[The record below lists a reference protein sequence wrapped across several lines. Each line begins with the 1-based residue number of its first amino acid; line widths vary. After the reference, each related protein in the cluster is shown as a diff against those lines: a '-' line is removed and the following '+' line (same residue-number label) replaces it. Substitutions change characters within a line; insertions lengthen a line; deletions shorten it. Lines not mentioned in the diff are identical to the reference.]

1 MEKIGFI
8 GLGNMGMPMA
18 QNLISNGI
26 KVKGFD
32 VSEEVLKQ
40 ASKNKI
46 EVCSDT
52 LQASKE
58 IDVLITMLPNG
69 GAVSSVFNS
78 ESLLENID
86 PSILI
91 IECSTI
97 SPKTSKELSL
107 KASSLNLEM
116 IDAPV
121 SGGVKGAEEAGLTF
135 MVGGSVENVE
145 KAKPILSKMG
155 KNIFHA
161 GDSGSGQVAK
171 LCNNMLLAIHM
182 CGTAETIAM
191 GVNNGLDPAI
201 LSEIMKNSSGG
212 NWSLEKYNPFP
223 GVMKEA
229 PASNNYSGG
238 FLNSLML
245 KDLNLAEELANQSK
259 SNTPMGKLARELYE
273 ELNNQGFEGLDFSSV
288 QQNYL
293 DK

>member
-69 GAVSSVFNS
+69 EAVSTVFNS

-97 SPKTSKELSL
+97 NPKTSKKLSL
-107 KASSLNLEM
+107 KASSLDLEM

-145 KAKPILSKMG
+145 KAKPILSMMG

-161 GDSGSGQVAK
+161 GESGSGQVAK

-182 CGTAETIAM
+182 SGTAEALSM
-191 GVNNGLDPAI
+191 GVKSGLDPSV
-201 LSEIMKNSSGG
+201 LSEIMSKSSGG
-212 NWSLEKYNPFP
+212 NWSLDKYNPYP
-223 GVMKEA
+223 GVMIES
-229 PASNNYSGG
+229 PASKDYQGG
-238 FLNSLML
+238 FLNKLMI
-245 KDLNLAEELANQSK
+245 KDLNLAKELAQDSK
-259 SNTPMGKLARELYE
+259 TETPMGDSARKLYDELIE
-273 ELNNQGFEGLDFSSV
+273 QGLEDLDFSSV
-288 QQNYL
+288 QKLFQ
-293 DK
+293 

>member
-69 GAVSSVFNS
+69 EAVSSVLNS
-78 ESLLENID
+78 ESILEYID

-161 GDSGSGQVAK
+161 GGSGSGQIAK

-182 CGTAETIAM
+182 SGTAEALSM
-191 GVNNGLDPAI
+191 GVKSGLDPSV
-201 LSEIMKNSSGG
+201 LSEIMSKSSGG
-212 NWSLEKYNPFP
+212 NWSLDKYNPYP
-223 GVMKEA
+223 GVMTES
-229 PASNNYSGG
+229 PASKDYQGG
-238 FLNSLML
+238 FLNKLMI
-245 KDLNLAEELANQSK
+245 KDLNLAKELAQDSK
-259 SNTPMGKLARELYE
+259 TETPMGDSARKLYDELIE
-273 ELNNQGFEGLDFSSV
+273 QGLEDLDFSSV
-288 QQNYL
+288 QKL
-293 DK
+293 FK

>member
-18 QNLISNGI
+18 QNLISNGM

-32 VSEEVLKQ
+32 VSEEMLKQ
-40 ASKNKI
+40 ASENNI
-46 EVCSDT
+46 VVCSDA

-69 GAVSSVFNS
+69 EAVSSVFNS

-86 PSILI
+86 PSVLI

-97 SPKTSKELSL
+97 NPKTSKELSL

-161 GDSGSGQVAK
+161 GDSGSGQIAK

-182 CGTAETIAM
+182 SGTAEALSM
-191 GVNNGLDPAI
+191 GVKSGLDPSV
-201 LSEIMKNSSGG
+201 LSEIMSKSSGG
-212 NWSLEKYNPFP
+212 NWSLDKYNPYP
-223 GVMKEA
+223 GVMTES
-229 PASNNYSGG
+229 PASKDYQGG
-238 FLNSLML
+238 FLNKLMI
-245 KDLNLAEELANQSK
+245 KDLNLAKELAQDSK
-259 SNTPMGKLARELYE
+259 TETPMGDSARKLYDELIE
-273 ELNNQGFEGLDFSSV
+273 QGLEGLDFSSV
-288 QQNYL
+288 QKL
-293 DK
+293 FK

>member
-18 QNLISNGI
+18 QNLISNGME
-26 KVKGFD
+26 VKGFD
-32 VSEEVLKQ
+32 VSEEMLKQ
-40 ASKNKI
+40 ASENNI
-46 EVCSDT
+46 MVCSDA

-69 GAVSSVFNS
+69 EAVSSVFNS

-86 PSILI
+86 PSVLI

-97 SPKTSKELSL
+97 NPKTSKELSL
-107 KASSLNLEM
+107 KALSLNLEM

-161 GDSGSGQVAK
+161 GDSGSGQIAK

-182 CGTAETIAM
+182 SGTAEALSM
-191 GVNNGLDPAI
+191 GVKSGLDPSV
-201 LSEIMKNSSGG
+201 LSEIMSKSSGG
-212 NWSLEKYNPFP
+212 NWSLDKYNPYP
-223 GVMKEA
+223 GVMAES
-229 PASNNYSGG
+229 PASKDYQGG
-238 FLNSLML
+238 FLNKLMI
-245 KDLNLAEELANQSK
+245 KDLNLAKELAQDSK
-259 SNTPMGKLARELYE
+259 TETPMGDSARKLYDELIE
-273 ELNNQGFEGLDFSSV
+273 QGLEDLDFSSV
-288 QQNYL
+288 QKL
-293 DK
+293 FK

>member
-32 VSEEVLKQ
+32 VSEEILKQ
-40 ASKNKI
+40 ASENKI

-69 GAVSSVFNS
+69 EAVSSVFNS
-78 ESLLENID
+78 ENLLENID

-107 KASSLNLEM
+107 KASSLDLEM

-145 KAKPILSKMG
+145 KAKPILSMMG

-161 GDSGSGQVAK
+161 GDSGSGQIAK

-182 CGTAETIAM
+182 SGTAEAISM
-191 GVNNGLDPAI
+191 GVKSGLDPSV
-201 LSEIMKNSSGG
+201 LSEIMSKSSGG
-212 NWSLEKYNPFP
+212 NWSLDKYNPYP
-223 GVMKEA
+223 GVMIET
-229 PASNNYSGG
+229 PASKDYQGG
-238 FLNSLML
+238 FLNKLMI
-245 KDLNLAEELANQSK
+245 KDLNLAKELAQDSK
-259 SNTPMGKLARELYE
+259 TETPMGDSARKLYDELIE
-273 ELNNQGFEGLDFSSV
+273 QGLEDLDFSSV
-288 QQNYL
+288 QKLFQ
-293 DK
+293 

>member
-69 GAVSSVFNS
+69 EAVSSVFNS

-86 PSILI
+86 PSVLI

-97 SPKTSKELSL
+97 NPKTSKELSL

-161 GDSGSGQVAK
+161 GDSGSGQIAK

-182 CGTAETIAM
+182 SGTAEALSM
-191 GVNNGLDPAI
+191 GIKSGLDPSV
-201 LSEIMKNSSGG
+201 LSEIMSKSSGG
-212 NWSLEKYNPFP
+212 NWSLDKYNPYP
-223 GVMKEA
+223 GVMTES
-229 PASNNYSGG
+229 PASKDYQGG
-238 FLNSLML
+238 FLNKLMI
-245 KDLNLAEELANQSK
+245 KDLNLAKELAQDSK
-259 SNTPMGKLARELYE
+259 TETPMGDSARKLYDELIE
-273 ELNNQGFEGLDFSSV
+273 QGLEDLDFSSV
-288 QQNYL
+288 QKL
-293 DK
+293 FK

>member
-32 VSEEVLKQ
+32 VSEEILKQ
-40 ASKNKI
+40 ASENKI

-69 GAVSSVFNS
+69 EAVSTVFNS

-107 KASSLNLEM
+107 KASSLDLEM

-145 KAKPILSKMG
+145 KAKPILSMMG

-161 GDSGSGQVAK
+161 GDSGSGQIAK

-182 CGTAETIAM
+182 SGTAEAISM
-191 GVNNGLDPAI
+191 GVKSGLDPSV
-201 LSEIMKNSSGG
+201 LSEIMSKSSGG
-212 NWSLEKYNPFP
+212 NWSLDKYNPYP
-223 GVMKEA
+223 GVMIES
-229 PASNNYSGG
+229 PANKDYQGG
-238 FLNSLML
+238 FFNKLMI
-245 KDLNLAEELANQSK
+245 KDLNLAKELAQDSK
-259 SNTPMGKLARELYE
+259 TETPMGDSARKLYDELIE
-273 ELNNQGFEGLDFSSV
+273 QGLEDLDFSSV
-288 QQNYL
+288 QKL
-293 DK
+293 FK

>member
-32 VSEEVLKQ
+32 VSEEILKQ
-40 ASKNKI
+40 ASENKI

-69 GAVSSVFNS
+69 EAVSSVFNS

-107 KASSLNLEM
+107 KASSLDLEM

-135 MVGGSVENVE
+135 MVGGSVENIE
-145 KAKPILSKMG
+145 KAKPILSMMG

-161 GDSGSGQVAK
+161 GDSGSGQIAK

-182 CGTAETIAM
+182 SGTAEAISM
-191 GVNNGLDPAI
+191 GVKSGLDPNV
-201 LSEIMKNSSGG
+201 LSEIMSKSSGG
-212 NWSLEKYNPFP
+212 NWSLDKYNPYP
-223 GVMKEA
+223 GVMIES
-229 PASNNYSGG
+229 PASKDYQGG
-238 FLNSLML
+238 FLNKLMI
-245 KDLNLAEELANQSK
+245 KDLNLAKELAQDSK
-259 SNTPMGKLARELYE
+259 TETPMGDSARKLYDELIE
-273 ELNNQGFEGLDFSSV
+273 QGLEDLDFSSV
-288 QQNYL
+288 QKLFQ
-293 DK
+293 

>member
-40 ASKNKI
+40 ALKNKI
-46 EVCSDT
+46 EVCSDA
-52 LQASKE
+52 LQVSQG
-58 IDVLITMLPNG
+58 INVLITMLPNG
-69 GAVSSVFNS
+69 EAVSSVFNS

-107 KASSLNLEM
+107 KASSLDLEM

-145 KAKPILSKMG
+145 KAKPILSMMG

-161 GDSGSGQVAK
+161 GDSGSGQIAK

-182 CGTAETIAM
+182 SGTAEALSM
-191 GVNNGLDPAI
+191 GVKSGLDPSV
-201 LSEIMKNSSGG
+201 LSEIMSKSSGG
-212 NWSLEKYNPFP
+212 NWSLDKYNPYP
-223 GVMKEA
+223 GVMIES
-229 PASNNYSGG
+229 PASKDYQGG
-238 FLNSLML
+238 FLNKLMI
-245 KDLNLAEELANQSK
+245 KDLNLAKELAQDSK
-259 SNTPMGKLARELYE
+259 TETPMGYSARNLYNELIE
-273 ELNNQGFEGLDFSSV
+273 QGLEDLDFSSV
-288 QQNYL
+288 QKLFQ
-293 DK
+293 

>member
-18 QNLISNGI
+18 QNLISNGM

-32 VSEEVLKQ
+32 VSKEMLKQ
-40 ASKNKI
+40 ASENNI
-46 EVCSDT
+46 MVCSDA

-69 GAVSSVFNS
+69 EAVSSVFNS

-86 PSILI
+86 PSVLI

-97 SPKTSKELSL
+97 NPKTSKELSL

-161 GDSGSGQVAK
+161 GDSGSGQIAK

-182 CGTAETIAM
+182 SGTAEALSM
-191 GVNNGLDPAI
+191 GVKSGLDPSV
-201 LSEIMKNSSGG
+201 LSEIMSKSSGG
-212 NWSLEKYNPFP
+212 NWSLDKYNPYP
-223 GVMKEA
+223 GVMTES
-229 PASNNYSGG
+229 PASKDYQGG
-238 FLNSLML
+238 FLNKLMI
-245 KDLNLAEELANQSK
+245 KDLNLAKELAQDSK
-259 SNTPMGKLARELYE
+259 TETPMGDSARKLYDELIE
-273 ELNNQGFEGLDFSSV
+273 QGLEGLDFSSV
-288 QQNYL
+288 QKL
-293 DK
+293 FK

>member
-18 QNLISNGI
+18 QSLISNGM

-32 VSEEVLKQ
+32 ISEEMLKE
-40 ASKNKI
+40 ASENNI
-46 EVCSDT
+46 MVCSDA

-69 GAVSSVFNS
+69 EAVSSVFNS

-86 PSILI
+86 PSVLI

-97 SPKTSKELSL
+97 NPKTSKELSL
-107 KASSLNLEM
+107 KALSLNLEM

-161 GDSGSGQVAK
+161 GDSGSGQIAK

-182 CGTAETIAM
+182 SGTAEALSM
-191 GVNNGLDPAI
+191 GVKSGLDPSV
-201 LSEIMKNSSGG
+201 LSEIMSKSSGG
-212 NWSLEKYNPFP
+212 NWSLDKYNPYP
-223 GVMKEA
+223 GVMTES
-229 PASNNYSGG
+229 PASKDYQGG
-238 FLNSLML
+238 FLNKLMI
-245 KDLNLAEELANQSK
+245 KDLNLAKELAQDSK
-259 SNTPMGKLARELYE
+259 TETPMGDSARKLYDELIE
-273 ELNNQGFEGLDFSSV
+273 QGLEDLDFSSV
-288 QQNYL
+288 QKL
-293 DK
+293 FK

>member
-18 QNLISNGI
+18 QNLIANGI

-46 EVCSDT
+46 EVCSDN

-58 IDVLITMLPNG
+58 IDVLITMLPNSE
-69 GAVSSVFNS
+69 AVSSVFNS
-78 ESLLENID
+78 ESLLKKID

-121 SGGVKGAEEAGLTF
+121 SGGVKGAEEASLTF
-135 MVGGSVENVE
+135 MVGGSVESVK
-145 KAKPILSKMG
+145 KAKPILSMMG

-161 GDSGSGQVAK
+161 GDSGSGQIAK

-182 CGTAETIAM
+182 SGTAEAISI
-191 GVNNGLDPAI
+191 GVKSGLDPSV
-201 LSEIMKNSSGG
+201 LSKIMSKSSGG
-212 NWSLEKYNPFP
+212 NWSLDKYNPYP
-223 GVMKEA
+223 GVMIES
-229 PASNNYSGG
+229 PASKDYQGG
-238 FLNSLML
+238 FLNKLMI
-245 KDLNLAEELANQSK
+245 KDLNLAKELAQDSK
-259 SNTPMGKLARELYE
+259 TETPMGDSARKLYDELIE
-273 ELNNQGFEGLDFSSV
+273 QGLEDLDFSSV
-288 QQNYL
+288 QKLFQ
-293 DK
+293 

>member
-69 GAVSSVFNS
+69 EAVSSVFNS

-107 KASSLNLEM
+107 KAASLNLEM

-161 GDSGSGQVAK
+161 GDSGSGQIAK

-182 CGTAETIAM
+182 SGTAEALSI
-191 GVNNGLDPAI
+191 GVKSGLDPSV
-201 LSEIMKNSSGG
+201 LSEIMSKSSGG
-212 NWSLEKYNPFP
+212 NWSLDKYNPYP
-223 GVMKEA
+223 GVMTES
-229 PASNNYSGG
+229 PASKDYQGG
-238 FLNSLML
+238 FLNKLMI
-245 KDLNLAEELANQSK
+245 KDLNLAKELAQDSK
-259 SNTPMGKLARELYE
+259 TETPMGDSARKLYDELIE
-273 ELNNQGFEGLDFSSV
+273 QGLEDLDFSSV
-288 QQNYL
+288 QKL
-293 DK
+293 FK

>member
-69 GAVSSVFNS
+69 EAVSSVFNS

-107 KASSLNLEM
+107 KAASLNLEM

-145 KAKPILSKMG
+145 KAQPILSKMG

-161 GDSGSGQVAK
+161 GGSGSGQIAK

-182 CGTAETIAM
+182 SGTAEALSM
-191 GVNNGLDPAI
+191 GIKSGLDPSV
-201 LSEIMKNSSGG
+201 LSEIMSKSSGG
-212 NWSLEKYNPFP
+212 NWSLDKYNPYP
-223 GVMKEA
+223 GVMTES
-229 PASNNYSGG
+229 PASKDYQGG
-238 FLNSLML
+238 FLNKLMI
-245 KDLNLAEELANQSK
+245 KDLNLAKELAQDSK
-259 SNTPMGKLARELYE
+259 TETPMGDSARKLYDELIE
-273 ELNNQGFEGLDFSSV
+273 QGLEDLDFSSV
-288 QQNYL
+288 QKL
-293 DK
+293 FK

>member
-32 VSEEVLKQ
+32 VSEEILKQ
-40 ASKNKI
+40 ASENNI
-46 EVCSDT
+46 MVCSDS

-69 GAVSSVFNS
+69 EAVSSVFNS

-107 KASSLNLEM
+107 KASSLDLEM

-145 KAKPILSKMG
+145 KAKPILSMMG

-161 GDSGSGQVAK
+161 GDSGSGQIAK

-182 CGTAETIAM
+182 SGTAEAISM
-191 GVNNGLDPAI
+191 GVKSGLDPSV
-201 LSEIMKNSSGG
+201 LSEIMSKSSGG
-212 NWSLEKYNPFP
+212 NWSLDKYNPYP
-223 GVMKEA
+223 GVMIES
-229 PASNNYSGG
+229 PASKDYQGG
-238 FLNSLML
+238 FLNKLMI
-245 KDLNLAEELANQSK
+245 KDLNLAKELAQDSK
-259 SNTPMGKLARELYE
+259 TETPMGDSARKLYDELIE
-273 ELNNQGFEGLDFSSV
+273 QGLEDLDFSSV
-288 QQNYL
+288 QKLFQ
-293 DK
+293 

>member
-32 VSEEVLKQ
+32 VSEEILKQ
-40 ASKNKI
+40 ASENNI
-46 EVCSDT
+46 MVCPDS

-69 GAVSSVFNS
+69 EAVSSVFNS

-107 KASSLNLEM
+107 KASSLDLEM

-145 KAKPILSKMG
+145 KAIPILSMMG
-155 KNIFHA
+155 ENIFHA
-161 GDSGSGQVAK
+161 GDSGSGQIAK

-182 CGTAETIAM
+182 SGTAEALSM
-191 GVNNGLDPAI
+191 GVKSGLDPSV
-201 LSEIMKNSSGG
+201 LSEIMSKSSGG
-212 NWSLEKYNPFP
+212 NWSLDKYNPYP
-223 GVMKEA
+223 GVMIES
-229 PASNNYSGG
+229 PASKDYQGG
-238 FLNSLML
+238 FLNKLMI
-245 KDLNLAEELANQSK
+245 KDLNLAKELAQDSK
-259 SNTPMGKLARELYE
+259 TETPMGDSARNLYDELIE
-273 ELNNQGFEGLDFSSV
+273 QGLEDLDFSSV
-288 QQNYL
+288 QKLFQ
-293 DK
+293 

>member
-32 VSEEVLKQ
+32 VSEEILKQ
-40 ASKNKI
+40 ASENKI

-69 GAVSSVFNS
+69 EAVSNVFNS
-78 ESLLENID
+78 DGLLENID

-107 KASSLNLEM
+107 KASSLDLEM

-145 KAKPILSKMG
+145 KAKPILSMMG

-161 GDSGSGQVAK
+161 GDSGSGQIAK

-182 CGTAETIAM
+182 SGTAEAISM
-191 GVNNGLDPAI
+191 GVKSGLDPSV
-201 LSEIMKNSSGG
+201 LSEIMSKSSGG
-212 NWSLEKYNPFP
+212 NWSLDKYNPYP
-223 GVMKEA
+223 GVMIES
-229 PASNNYSGG
+229 PASKDYQGG
-238 FLNSLML
+238 FLNKLMI
-245 KDLNLAEELANQSK
+245 KDLNLAKELAQDSK
-259 SNTPMGKLARELYE
+259 TETPMGDSARKLYDELIE
-273 ELNNQGFEGLDFSSV
+273 QGLEDLDFSSV
-288 QQNYL
+288 QKLFQ
-293 DK
+293 

>member
-40 ASKNKI
+40 ALKNEI
-46 EVCSDT
+46 EVCSDA
-52 LQASKE
+52 LQVSQG
-58 IDVLITMLPNG
+58 INVLITMLPNG
-69 GAVSSVFNS
+69 EAVSSVFNS

-145 KAKPILSKMG
+145 KAKPILSMMG
-155 KNIFHA
+155 ENIFHA
-161 GDSGSGQVAK
+161 GDSGSGQIAK

-182 CGTAETIAM
+182 SGTAEALSM
-191 GVNNGLDPAI
+191 GVKSGLDPNV
-201 LSEIMKNSSGG
+201 LSEIMSKSSGG
-212 NWSLEKYNPFP
+212 NWSLDKYNPYP
-223 GVMKEA
+223 GVMIES
-229 PASNNYSGG
+229 PASKDYQGG
-238 FLNSLML
+238 FLNKLMI
-245 KDLNLAEELANQSK
+245 KDLNLAKELAQDSK
-259 SNTPMGKLARELYE
+259 TETPMGDSARNLYDELIE
-273 ELNNQGFEGLDFSSV
+273 QGLQDLDFSSV
-288 QQNYL
+288 QKLFQ
-293 DK
+293 

>member
-32 VSEEVLKQ
+32 VSEEILKQ
-40 ASKNKI
+40 ASENNI
-46 EVCSDT
+46 MVCSDS

-69 GAVSSVFNS
+69 EAVSSVFNS

-107 KASSLNLEM
+107 KASSLDLEM

-145 KAKPILSKMG
+145 KAKPILSMMG

-161 GDSGSGQVAK
+161 GDSGSGQIAK

-182 CGTAETIAM
+182 SGTAEAISM
-191 GVNNGLDPAI
+191 GVKSGLDPSV
-201 LSEIMKNSSGG
+201 LSEIMSKSSGG
-212 NWSLEKYNPFP
+212 NWSLDRYNPYP
-223 GVMKEA
+223 GVMIES
-229 PASNNYSGG
+229 PASKDYQGG
-238 FLNSLML
+238 FLNKLMI
-245 KDLNLAEELANQSK
+245 KDLNLAKELAQDSK
-259 SNTPMGKLARELYE
+259 TETPMGDSARKLYDELIE
-273 ELNNQGFEGLDFSSV
+273 QGLEDLDFSSV
-288 QQNYL
+288 QKLFQ
-293 DK
+293 

>member
-1 MEKIGFI
+1 MKKIGFI

-69 GAVSSVFNS
+69 EAVSSVFNS

-182 CGTAETIAM
+182 SGTAEALSM
-191 GVNNGLDPAI
+191 GVQSGLDPSV
-201 LSEIMKNSSGG
+201 LSKIMSKSSGG
-212 NWSLEKYNPFP
+212 NWSLDKYNPYP
-223 GVMKEA
+223 GVMSES
-229 PASNNYSGG
+229 PASNDYQGG
-238 FLNSLML
+238 FLNKLMI
-245 KDLNLAEELANQSK
+245 KDLSLAKELADDAGTQ
-259 SNTPMGKLARELYE
+259 TPMGNSARKLYQELIE
-273 ELNNQGFEGLDFSSV
+273 QGLEDLDFSSV
-288 QQNYL
+288 QKL
-293 DK
+293 FK

>member
-32 VSEEVLKQ
+32 VSEEILKQ
-40 ASKNKI
+40 ASENNI
-46 EVCSDT
+46 MVCPDS

-69 GAVSSVFNS
+69 EAVSSVFNS

-107 KASSLNLEM
+107 KAASLNLEM

-145 KAKPILSKMG
+145 KAQPILSKMG

-161 GDSGSGQVAK
+161 GGSGSGQIAK

-182 CGTAETIAM
+182 SGTAEAISM
-191 GVNNGLDPAI
+191 GVKSGLDPSV
-201 LSEIMKNSSGG
+201 LSEIMSKSSGG
-212 NWSLEKYNPFP
+212 NWSLDKYNPYP
-223 GVMKEA
+223 GVMTES
-229 PASNNYSGG
+229 PASKDYQGG
-238 FLNSLML
+238 FLNKLMI
-245 KDLNLAEELANQSK
+245 KDLNLAKELAQDSK
-259 SNTPMGKLARELYE
+259 TETPMGDSARKLYDELIE
-273 ELNNQGFEGLDFSSV
+273 QGLEDLDFSSV
-288 QQNYL
+288 QKLFQ
-293 DK
+293 

>member
-18 QNLISNGI
+18 QNLISNGM

-32 VSEEVLKQ
+32 VSEEMLKQ
-40 ASKNKI
+40 ASENNI
-46 EVCSDT
+46 MVCSDA

-69 GAVSSVFNS
+69 EAVSSVFNS

-107 KASSLNLEM
+107 KALSLNLEM

-145 KAKPILSKMG
+145 KARPILSKMG

-161 GDSGSGQVAK
+161 GDSGSGQIAK

-182 CGTAETIAM
+182 SGTAEALSM
-191 GVNNGLDPAI
+191 GVKSGLDPSV
-201 LSEIMKNSSGG
+201 LSEIMSKSSGG
-212 NWSLEKYNPFP
+212 NWSLDKYNPYP
-223 GVMKEA
+223 GVMTES
-229 PASNNYSGG
+229 PASKDYKGG
-238 FLNSLML
+238 FLNKLMI
-245 KDLNLAEELANQSK
+245 KDLNLAKELAQD
-259 SNTPMGKLARELYE
+259 SNTETPMGDSARKLYDELIE
-273 ELNNQGFEGLDFSSV
+273 QGLEGLDFSSV
-288 QQNYL
+288 QKL
-293 DK
+293 FK

>member
-40 ASKNKI
+40 ASENNI
-46 EVCSDT
+46 MVCSDT
-52 LQASKE
+52 LQVSKE

-69 GAVSSVFNS
+69 EAVSSVFNS

-121 SGGVKGAEEAGLTF
+121 SGGVKGAEEASLTF

-161 GDSGSGQVAK
+161 GGSGSGQIAK

-182 CGTAETIAM
+182 SGTAEALSI
-191 GVNNGLDPAI
+191 GVKSGLDPSV
-201 LSEIMKNSSGG
+201 LSEIMSKSSGG
-212 NWSLEKYNPFP
+212 NWSLDKYNPYP
-223 GVMKEA
+223 GVMTES
-229 PASNNYSGG
+229 PASKDYQGG
-238 FLNSLML
+238 FLNKLMI
-245 KDLNLAEELANQSK
+245 KDLNLAKELAQDSK
-259 SNTPMGKLARELYE
+259 TETPMGDSARKLYDELIE
-273 ELNNQGFEGLDFSSV
+273 QGLEDLDFSSV
-288 QQNYL
+288 QKL
-293 DK
+293 FK

>member
-18 QNLISNGI
+18 QNLISSGM

-32 VSEEVLKQ
+32 VSEEMLKQ
-40 ASKNKI
+40 ASENNI
-46 EVCSDT
+46 VVCSNT

-69 GAVSSVFNS
+69 EAVSSVFNS
-78 ESLLENID
+78 KSLLENID

-107 KASSLNLEM
+107 KAASLNLEM

-161 GDSGSGQVAK
+161 GDSGSGQIAK

-182 CGTAETIAM
+182 SGTAEALSM
-191 GVNNGLDPAI
+191 GIKSGLDPSV
-201 LSEIMKNSSGG
+201 LSEIMSKSSGG
-212 NWSLEKYNPFP
+212 NWSLDKYNPYP
-223 GVMKEA
+223 GVMTES
-229 PASNNYSGG
+229 PASKDYQGG
-238 FLNSLML
+238 FLNKLMI
-245 KDLNLAEELANQSK
+245 KDLNLAKELAQDSK
-259 SNTPMGKLARELYE
+259 TETPMGDSARKLYDELIE
-273 ELNNQGFEGLDFSSV
+273 QGLEDLDFSSV
-288 QQNYL
+288 QKL
-293 DK
+293 FK

>member
-46 EVCSDT
+46 EACSDT
-52 LQASKE
+52 LQVSKE

-69 GAVSSVFNS
+69 EAVSSVFNS

-107 KASSLNLEM
+107 KASSLDLEM

-145 KAKPILSKMG
+145 KAKPILSMMG

-161 GDSGSGQVAK
+161 GDSGSGQIAK

-182 CGTAETIAM
+182 SGTAEAISM
-191 GVNNGLDPAI
+191 GVKSGLDPSV
-201 LSEIMKNSSGG
+201 LSEIMSKSSGG
-212 NWSLEKYNPFP
+212 NWSLDKYNPYP
-223 GVMKEA
+223 GVMIES
-229 PASNNYSGG
+229 PASKDYQGG
-238 FLNSLML
+238 FLNKLMI
-245 KDLNLAEELANQSK
+245 KDLNLAKELAQDSK
-259 SNTPMGKLARELYE
+259 TETPMGDSARKLYDELIE
-273 ELNNQGFEGLDFSSV
+273 QGLEDLDFSSV
-288 QQNYL
+288 QKLFQ
-293 DK
+293 

>member
-32 VSEEVLKQ
+32 VSEEILKQ
-40 ASKNKI
+40 ASENKI

-69 GAVSSVFNS
+69 EAVSSVFNS

-107 KASSLNLEM
+107 KASSLDLEM

-145 KAKPILSKMG
+145 KAKPILSMMG

-161 GDSGSGQVAK
+161 GDSGSGQIAK

-182 CGTAETIAM
+182 SGTAEAISM
-191 GVNNGLDPAI
+191 GVKSGLDPNV
-201 LSEIMKNSSGG
+201 LSEIMSKSSGG
-212 NWSLEKYNPFP
+212 NWSLDKYNPYP
-223 GVMKEA
+223 GVMIES
-229 PASNNYSGG
+229 PASKDYQGG
-238 FLNSLML
+238 FLNKLMI
-245 KDLNLAEELANQSK
+245 KDLNLAKELAQDSK
-259 SNTPMGKLARELYE
+259 TETPMGDSARKLYDELIE
-273 ELNNQGFEGLDFSSV
+273 QGLEDLDFSSV
-288 QQNYL
+288 QKLFQ
-293 DK
+293 

>member
-1 MEKIGFI
+1 
-8 GLGNMGMPMA
+8 MGMPMA

-69 GAVSSVFNS
+69 EAVSSVFNS

-107 KASSLNLEM
+107 NASSLNLEM

-161 GDSGSGQVAK
+161 GGSGSGQIAK

-182 CGTAETIAM
+182 SGTAEALSM
-191 GVNNGLDPAI
+191 GVKSGLDPGI
-201 LSEIMKNSSGG
+201 LSEIMSKSSGG
-212 NWSLEKYNPFP
+212 NWSLDKYNPYP
-223 GVMKEA
+223 GVMTES
-229 PASNNYSGG
+229 PASKDYQGG
-238 FLNSLML
+238 FLNKLMI
-245 KDLNLAEELANQSK
+245 KDLNLAKELAQDSK
-259 SNTPMGKLARELYE
+259 TETPMGDSARKLYDELIE
-273 ELNNQGFEGLDFSSV
+273 QGLEDLDFSSV
-288 QQNYL
+288 QKL
-293 DK
+293 FK

>member
-32 VSEEVLKQ
+32 VSEEILKQ
-40 ASKNKI
+40 ASENNI
-46 EVCSDT
+46 MVCSDS

-69 GAVSSVFNS
+69 EAVSSVFNS

-107 KASSLNLEM
+107 KASSLDLEM

-121 SGGVKGAEEAGLTF
+121 SGGVKGAEEAGLTV
-135 MVGGSVENVE
+135 MVGGSVEHVA
-145 KAKPILSKMG
+145 KAKPILSMMG

-161 GDSGSGQVAK
+161 GDSGSGQIAK

-182 CGTAETIAM
+182 SGTAEAISM
-191 GVNNGLDPAI
+191 GVKSGLDPSV
-201 LSEIMKNSSGG
+201 LSEIMSKSSGG
-212 NWSLEKYNPFP
+212 NWSLDKYNPYP
-223 GVMKEA
+223 GVMIES
-229 PASNNYSGG
+229 PASKDYQGG
-238 FLNSLML
+238 FLNKLMI
-245 KDLNLAEELANQSK
+245 KDLNLAKELAQDSK
-259 SNTPMGKLARELYE
+259 TETPMGDSARKLYDELIE
-273 ELNNQGFEGLDFSSV
+273 QGLEDLDFSSV
-288 QQNYL
+288 QKLFQ
-293 DK
+293 

>member
-32 VSEEVLKQ
+32 VSEEALKQ

-46 EVCSDT
+46 EVCSDN

-69 GAVSSVFNS
+69 EAVSSVFNS

-107 KASSLNLEM
+107 KASSLDLEM

-121 SGGVKGAEEAGLTF
+121 SGGVKGAEEGGLTF
-135 MVGGSVENVE
+135 MVGGSAENVE
-145 KAKPILSKMG
+145 KAKPILSMMG

-161 GDSGSGQVAK
+161 GESGSGQVAK

-182 CGTAETIAM
+182 SGTAEALSM
-191 GVNNGLDPAI
+191 GVKSGLDPGV
-201 LSEIMKNSSGG
+201 LSEIMSKSSGG
-212 NWSLEKYNPFP
+212 NWSLDKYNPYP
-223 GVMKEA
+223 GVMTES
-229 PASNNYSGG
+229 PASKDYQGG
-238 FLNSLML
+238 FLNKLMI
-245 KDLNLAEELANQSK
+245 KDLNLAKELAQDSK
-259 SNTPMGKLARELYE
+259 TETPMGDSARKLYDELIK
-273 ELNNQGFEGLDFSSV
+273 QGLEDLDFSSV
-288 QQNYL
+288 QRL
-293 DK
+293 FK

>member
-40 ASKNKI
+40 ASENNI
-46 EVCSDT
+46 MVCSDT

-69 GAVSSVFNS
+69 EAVSSVFNS

-107 KASSLNLEM
+107 KAASLNLEM

-161 GDSGSGQVAK
+161 GDSGSGQIAK

-182 CGTAETIAM
+182 SGTAEALSI
-191 GVNNGLDPAI
+191 GVKSGLDPSV
-201 LSEIMKNSSGG
+201 LSEIMSKSSGG
-212 NWSLEKYNPFP
+212 NWSLDKYNPYP
-223 GVMKEA
+223 GVMTES
-229 PASNNYSGG
+229 PASKDYQGG
-238 FLNSLML
+238 FLNKLMI
-245 KDLNLAEELANQSK
+245 KDLNLAKELAQDSK
-259 SNTPMGKLARELYE
+259 TETPMGDSARKLYDELIE
-273 ELNNQGFEGLDFSSV
+273 QGLEDLDFSSV
-288 QQNYL
+288 QKL
-293 DK
+293 FK

>member
-1 MEKIGFI
+1 MEKIGII

-32 VSEEVLKQ
+32 VSEEILKQ
-40 ASKNKI
+40 ASENNI
-46 EVCSDT
+46 MVCSDS

-69 GAVSSVFNS
+69 EAVSSVFNS

-107 KASSLNLEM
+107 KASSLDLEM

-145 KAKPILSKMG
+145 KAKPILSMMG

-161 GDSGSGQVAK
+161 GDSGS
-171 LCNNMLLAIHM
+171 CLLYTSPSPRDR
-182 CGTAETIAM
+182 G
-191 GVNNGLDPAI
+191 
-201 LSEIMKNSSGG
+201 
-212 NWSLEKYNPFP
+212 
-223 GVMKEA
+223 
-229 PASNNYSGG
+229 
-238 FLNSLML
+238 
-245 KDLNLAEELANQSK
+245 
-259 SNTPMGKLARELYE
+259 
-273 ELNNQGFEGLDFSSV
+273 
-288 QQNYL
+288 
-293 DK
+293 

>member
-69 GAVSSVFNS
+69 EAVSSVFNS

-135 MVGGSVENVE
+135 MVGGSVENVK

-182 CGTAETIAM
+182 SGTAEALSM
-191 GVNNGLDPAI
+191 GVKSGLDPSV
-201 LSEIMKNSSGG
+201 LSEIMSKSSGG
-212 NWSLEKYNPFP
+212 NWSLDKYNPYP
-223 GVMKEA
+223 GVMTES
-229 PASNNYSGG
+229 PASKDYQGG
-238 FLNSLML
+238 FLNKLMI
-245 KDLNLAEELANQSK
+245 KDLNLAKELAQDSK
-259 SNTPMGKLARELYE
+259 TETPMGDSARKLYDELIE
-273 ELNNQGFEGLDFSSV
+273 QGLEDLDFSSV
-288 QQNYL
+288 QKL
-293 DK
+293 FK

>member
-32 VSEEVLKQ
+32 VSEEILKQ
-40 ASKNKI
+40 ASENKI

-69 GAVSSVFNS
+69 EAVSSVFNS

-107 KASSLNLEM
+107 KASSLDLEM

-145 KAKPILSKMG
+145 KAKPILSMMG

-161 GDSGSGQVAK
+161 GDSGSGQIAK

-182 CGTAETIAM
+182 SGTAEAISM
-191 GVNNGLDPAI
+191 GVKSGLDPSV
-201 LSEIMKNSSGG
+201 LSEIMSKSSGG
-212 NWSLEKYNPFP
+212 NWSLDKYNPYP
-223 GVMKEA
+223 GVMIET
-229 PASNNYSGG
+229 PASKDYQGG
-238 FLNSLML
+238 FLNKLMI
-245 KDLNLAEELANQSK
+245 KDLNLAKELAQDSK
-259 SNTPMGKLARELYE
+259 TETPMGDSARKLYDELIE
-273 ELNNQGFEGLDFSSV
+273 QGLEDLDFSSV
-288 QQNYL
+288 QKLFQ
-293 DK
+293 

>member
-69 GAVSSVFNS
+69 EAVSSVFNS

-121 SGGVKGAEEAGLTF
+121 SGGVKGAEEASLTF
-135 MVGGSVENVE
+135 MVGGSAENVE

-161 GDSGSGQVAK
+161 GGSGSGQIAK

-182 CGTAETIAM
+182 SGTAEALSM
-191 GVNNGLDPAI
+191 GVKSGLDPSV
-201 LSEIMKNSSGG
+201 LSEIMSKSSGG
-212 NWSLEKYNPFP
+212 NWSLDKYNPYP
-223 GVMKEA
+223 GVMTES
-229 PASNNYSGG
+229 PASKDYQGG
-238 FLNSLML
+238 FLNKLMI
-245 KDLNLAEELANQSK
+245 KDLNLAKELAQDSK
-259 SNTPMGKLARELYE
+259 TETPMGDSARKLYDELIE
-273 ELNNQGFEGLDFSSV
+273 QGLEDLDFSSV
-288 QQNYL
+288 QKLFQ
-293 DK
+293 

>member
-52 LQASKE
+52 LQTSKE

-69 GAVSSVFNS
+69 EAVSSVFNS

-145 KAKPILSKMG
+145 KAQPILSKMG

-161 GDSGSGQVAK
+161 GGSGSGQIAK

-182 CGTAETIAM
+182 SGTAEALSI
-191 GVNNGLDPAI
+191 GVKSGLDPSV
-201 LSEIMKNSSGG
+201 LSEIMSKSSGG
-212 NWSLEKYNPFP
+212 NWSLDKYNPYP
-223 GVMKEA
+223 GVMTDS
-229 PASNNYSGG
+229 PASKDYQGG
-238 FLNSLML
+238 FLNKLMI
-245 KDLNLAEELANQSK
+245 KDLNLAKELAQDSK
-259 SNTPMGKLARELYE
+259 TETPMGDSARKLYDELIE
-273 ELNNQGFEGLDFSSV
+273 QGLEDLDFSSV
-288 QQNYL
+288 QKL
-293 DK
+293 FK

>member
-32 VSEEVLKQ
+32 VSEEMLKQ
-40 ASKNKI
+40 ASENKI

-69 GAVSSVFNS
+69 EAVSSVFNS

-145 KAKPILSKMG
+145 KAKPILSMMG

-161 GDSGSGQVAK
+161 GDSGSGQIAK

-182 CGTAETIAM
+182 SGTAEAISM
-191 GVNNGLDPAI
+191 GVKSGLDPSV
-201 LSEIMKNSSGG
+201 LSEIMSKSSGG
-212 NWSLEKYNPFP
+212 NWSLDKYNPYP
-223 GVMKEA
+223 GVMIES
-229 PASNNYSGG
+229 PASKDYQGG
-238 FLNSLML
+238 FLNKLMI
-245 KDLNLAEELANQSK
+245 KDLNLAKELAQDSK
-259 SNTPMGKLARELYE
+259 TETPMGDSARKLYDELIE
-273 ELNNQGFEGLDFSSV
+273 QGLEDLDFSSV
-288 QQNYL
+288 QKLFQ
-293 DK
+293 

>member
-69 GAVSSVFNS
+69 EAVSSVFNS

-161 GDSGSGQVAK
+161 GDSGSGQIAK

-182 CGTAETIAM
+182 SGTAEALSM
-191 GVNNGLDPAI
+191 GVKSGLDPGV
-201 LSEIMKNSSGG
+201 LSEIMSKSSGG
-212 NWSLEKYNPFP
+212 NWSLDKYNPYP
-223 GVMKEA
+223 GVMTES
-229 PASNNYSGG
+229 PASKDYQGG
-238 FLNSLML
+238 FLNKLMI
-245 KDLNLAEELANQSK
+245 KDLNLAKELAQDSK
-259 SNTPMGKLARELYE
+259 TETPMGDSARKLYDELIE
-273 ELNNQGFEGLDFSSV
+273 QGLEDLDFSSV
-288 QQNYL
+288 QKL
-293 DK
+293 FK

>member
-18 QNLISNGI
+18 QNLISNGM

-32 VSEEVLKQ
+32 VSEEMLKQ
-40 ASKNKI
+40 ASENNI
-46 EVCSDT
+46 VVCSDA

-69 GAVSSVFNS
+69 EAVSSVFNS

-86 PSILI
+86 PSVLI

-97 SPKTSKELSL
+97 NPKTSKELSI

-161 GDSGSGQVAK
+161 GDSGSGQIAK

-182 CGTAETIAM
+182 SGTAEALSM
-191 GVNNGLDPAI
+191 GVKSGLDPSV
-201 LSEIMKNSSGG
+201 LSEIMSKSSGG
-212 NWSLEKYNPFP
+212 NWSLDKYNPYP
-223 GVMKEA
+223 GVMTES
-229 PASNNYSGG
+229 PASKDYQGG
-238 FLNSLML
+238 FLNKLMI
-245 KDLNLAEELANQSK
+245 KDLNLAKELAQDSK
-259 SNTPMGKLARELYE
+259 TETPMGDSARKLYDELIE
-273 ELNNQGFEGLDFSSV
+273 QGLEGLDFSSV
-288 QQNYL
+288 QKL
-293 DK
+293 FK

>member
-40 ASKNKI
+40 ALKNKI
-46 EVCSDT
+46 EVCSDA
-52 LQASKE
+52 LQVSQG
-58 IDVLITMLPNG
+58 INVLITMLPNG
-69 GAVSSVFNS
+69 EAVSSVLNS

-121 SGGVKGAEEAGLTF
+121 SGGVKGAEEGGLTV
-135 MVGGSVENVE
+135 MVGGSAENVE
-145 KAKPILSKMG
+145 KAKPILSMMG

-161 GDSGSGQVAK
+161 GESGSGQVAK

-182 CGTAETIAM
+182 SGTAEALSM
-191 GVNNGLDPAI
+191 GVKSGLDPSV
-201 LSEIMKNSSGG
+201 LTEIMSKSSGG
-212 NWSLEKYNPFP
+212 NWSLDKYNPYP
-223 GVMKEA
+223 GVMIES
-229 PASNNYSGG
+229 PASKDYQGG
-238 FLNSLML
+238 FLNKLMI
-245 KDLNLAEELANQSK
+245 KDLNLAKELAQDSK
-259 SNTPMGKLARELYE
+259 TETPMGDSARNLYDELIE
-273 ELNNQGFEGLDFSSV
+273 QGLEDLDFSSV
-288 QQNYL
+288 QKLFQ
-293 DK
+293 

>member
-32 VSEEVLKQ
+32 VSEEILKQ

-69 GAVSSVFNS
+69 EAVSSVFNS

-145 KAKPILSKMG
+145 KAQPILSKMG

-161 GDSGSGQVAK
+161 GGSGSGQIAK

-182 CGTAETIAM
+182 SGTAEALSM
-191 GVNNGLDPAI
+191 GVKSGLDPSV
-201 LSEIMKNSSGG
+201 LSEIMSKSSGG
-212 NWSLEKYNPFP
+212 NWSLDKYNPYP
-223 GVMKEA
+223 GVMTES
-229 PASNNYSGG
+229 PASKDYQGG
-238 FLNSLML
+238 FLNKLMI
-245 KDLNLAEELANQSK
+245 KDLNLAKELAQDSK
-259 SNTPMGKLARELYE
+259 TETPMGDSARKLYDELIE
-273 ELNNQGFEGLDFSSV
+273 QGLEDLDFSSV
-288 QQNYL
+288 QKL
-293 DK
+293 FK